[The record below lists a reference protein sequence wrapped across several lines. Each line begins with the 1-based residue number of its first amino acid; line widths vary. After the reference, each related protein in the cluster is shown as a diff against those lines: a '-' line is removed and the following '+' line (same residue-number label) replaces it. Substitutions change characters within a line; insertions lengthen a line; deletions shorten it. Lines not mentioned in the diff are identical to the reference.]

1 MEDGR
6 QKTEKPDDSPVFG
19 LLSPVFFVLLSAFY
33 GREMPDIIQILPDSL
48 ANQIAAGEVIQ
59 RPASAVKELL
69 ENAIDAGATEIKLT
83 IKEGGK
89 NFIQVS
95 DNGSGMS
102 ETDARLAFERHA
114 TSKLRT
120 SEDLFNIT
128 TKGFRGEALASVAA
142 VAKVVVKTKRA
153 EDNVGTLIEVDA
165 SKVTL
170 HEPCSCPVGTTFT
183 IKNLFYNVPARRK
196 FLKSDQVEFRH
207 VIDEFQRVALAHP
220 DIAFYLYNDETQVYH
235 VEAATMRQRISAL
248 MGNNFNDRLV
258 PVKEETDFVQIE
270 GFVCK
275 PDSAKRT
282 RGEQF
287 FFVNG
292 RFIKSSY
299 FHHAVANAFDDLI
312 EKGSHPG
319 YFLFMQIDPGKIDV
333 NIHPTKTEVK
343 FEDERMIYAVIRSSV
358 RQALGKYNITPTLDF
373 DVETAFQIPT
383 KKSIT
388 QIVHP
393 TIKVNSD
400 YNPFH
405 KEKPVKQDWQNFYDV
420 DKKEKIDDLLT
431 NQWVDVDTGEVL
443 EQKKNAGLNELLGE
457 VENKVFQLFNRY
469 IVAGSGNSLWIIDQ
483 HRAHERILFEKF
495 VAQTSYGHTQMNLFP
510 ETWELNGADMAAV
523 NDILPDLTH
532 MGFDIE
538 PFGNQ
543 AMVIRG
549 IPADATGMD
558 SKQML
563 ETLLEQYKNAGKLNP
578 EDRRELVA
586 HSLSGKMS
594 IKSGMVLNKTE
605 ILQLIRDLFET
616 QMPWMGINNKPIIFS
631 KTPEELDQLFLKF
644 K

>member
-1 MEDGR
+1 MGFLQEI
-6 QKTEKPDDSPVFG
+6 
-19 LLSPVFFVLLSAFY
+19 
-33 GREMPDIIQILPDSL
+33 MPDIIQILPDSL

-69 ENAIDAGATEIKLT
+69 ENAIDAGATEIKLI
-83 IKEGGK
+83 IKDGGK

-142 VAKVVVKTKRA
+142 VAKVIVKTKRA
-153 EDNVGTLIEVDA
+153 EDNVGTQIEIDA
-165 SKVTL
+165 SKVVL

-207 VIDEFQRVALAHP
+207 IIDEFQRVALPHP
-220 DIAFYLYNDETQVYH
+220 DITFYLYNDETQVYH
-235 VEAATMRQRISAL
+235 LEASTMRQRIANL

-258 PVKEETDFVQIE
+258 PVKEETDFLQIE

-275 PDSAKRT
+275 PDSAKKT

-319 YFLFMQIDPGKIDV
+319 YFLFMQIDPSKIDV

-343 FEDERMIYAVIRSSV
+343 FEDERLIYAVIRSSA

-388 QIVHP
+388 QVVIP

-420 DKKEKIDDLLT
+420 SKKEKIDDLLS
-431 NQWVDVDTGEVL
+431 NQWVDLETGEVL
-443 EQKKNAGLNELLGE
+443 EQKKNAGLDELITE

-523 NDILPDLTH
+523 NEILPDLTH

-538 PFGNQ
+538 PFGQQ

-549 IPADATGMD
+549 IPADATNMA

-563 ETLLEQYKNAGKLNP
+563 EALLEQYKNAGKLNP

-586 HSLSGKMS
+586 QSLSGKMS
-594 IKSGMVLNKTE
+594 IRGGMVLNKAE

-631 KTPEELDQLFLKF
+631 KTPEELDELFLKF

>member
-1 MEDGR
+1 MWTF
-6 QKTEKPDDSPVFG
+6 KG
-19 LLSPVFFVLLSAFY
+19 LMA
-33 GREMPDIIQILPDSL
+33 DIIQILPDAL

-95 DNGSGMS
+95 DNGTGMS

-128 TKGFRGEALASVAA
+128 TKGFRGEALASIAA

-153 EDNVGTLIEVDA
+153 EDHVGTQIEIDA
-165 SKVTL
+165 SKVVL

-207 VIDEFQRVALAHP
+207 IIDEFQRVALAHA
-220 DIAFYLYNDETQVYH
+220 DIAFFLYNDETQVYQL
-235 VEAATMRQRISAL
+235 EAASMRQRISAL

-275 PDSAKRT
+275 PESAKKT

-319 YFLFMQIDPGKIDV
+319 YFLFMNIDPSKIDV

-388 QIVHP
+388 HVVMP

-405 KEKPVKQDWQNFYDV
+405 KETPVKQDWKGFYDV
-420 DKKEKIDDLLT
+420 SRPQDEKEPINDLLS
-431 NQWVDVDTGEVL
+431 NQWVDVDTGEIL
-443 EQKKNAGLNELLGE
+443 DQKKKAGLDELITE
-457 VENKVFQLFNRY
+457 VENKVFQIFNRY

-495 VAQTSYGHTQMNLFP
+495 VAMTSSGNTQMNLFP
-510 ETWELNGADMAAV
+510 ETWELSGADMAAV
-523 NDILPDLTH
+523 NEILPDLTH
-532 MGFDIE
+532 MGFEIE

-563 ETLLEQYKNAGKLNP
+563 ETLLEQYKNAGKLNA

-586 HSLSGKMS
+586 YSLSGKMS
-594 IKSGMVLNKTE
+594 IRSGMVLNKAE

-631 KTPEELDQLFLKF
+631 KTPEELDELFLKF